1 MACIPLLPKGILLIF
16 HTTRRYKRFF
26 VNYRLSVDNID
37 NNVRSG
43 VANHLCAYESVI
55 LVVIPWPANTLQNNA
70 PVRTWTVRH
79 YSTYIVIFLKRH
91 NGLINGNRR
100 NNLHTSTPCLTHLV
114 YVLVMTSVL
123 LILRNPSRF
132 TWCCYPRNSSAT
144 TILSHLLPQKSYSS
158 WRHQMETFSAL
169 LVLCAGNTPVT
180 GGFPSQR
187 PVTRNFD
194 VFFICGW
201 TNGWVNNDKA
211 GDLKRHRD
219 HYDVTV
225 MFLYD

>member
-91 NGLINGNRR
+91 NGLINGNRKIIF
-100 NNLHTSTPCLTHLV
+100 TH
-114 YVLVMTSVL
+114 
-123 LILRNPSRF
+123 R
-132 TWCCYPRNSSAT
+132 
-144 TILSHLLPQKSYSS
+144 
-158 WRHQMETFSAL
+158 L
-169 LVLCAGNTPVT
+169 LVSLTWFTFWWWHQFCWYCEILVDSRDVATHVIQVQPPFSHTCYHKNLIHHDVIKWKHFPRYWSFVRGIHRSPVDSPYKGQWRGT
-180 GGFPSQR
+180 LM
-187 PVTRNFD
+187 
-194 VFFICGW
+194 FFLS
-201 TNGWVNNDKA
+201 A
-211 GDLKRHRD
+211 AEQ
-219 HYDVTV
+219 TV
-225 MFLYD
+225 E